1 MPEAST
7 TIRPKVNTSK
17 FMGASFA
24 AGSALEERV
33 GTNERKI
40 TLLKNIIKTRKS
52 NVDKKIADGG
62 SGFGLDDSI
71 QRIANTVT
79 SISETL
85 KNRHKFE
92 TEQAKEK
99 AQDDEKKGRTL
110 KEKLSESFK
119 GVTKVA
125 QKVLAP
131 VQDIFSRIIG
141 ILKKLILGKIVLT
154 LFDWLRNPENQGKVK
169 SIVRFFKDWWPLML
183 AGYIAF
189 GTAFIP
195 LVTNL
200 VLAAKFLAVKITT
213 VAIPAMIKAA
223 AAMGPWGW
231 ATLAILG
238 TGGVVVGAHLLNK
251 NKKDDKKDDEKVDEK
266 PDNKVTSSIF
276 NIEEEF
282 NSGGVVRGRGGVDNV
297 PAKLTA
303 GEFVMSKGAVQ
314 KWGVGTLEGMNA
326 AGGGTNRPAKGNK
339 FNGGGLLG
347 PMPDSQGNVKEIEPN
362 PEAMVGS
369 TAKANHFGS
378 DRKENRFSGPAGPGG
393 RSEAYFLQI
402 PKNNPDAIEIWNE
415 EFLSDKFIG
424 TLSRQSRKVDYNKN
438 WWGGARD
445 NEKQFF
451 DKEKTVDM
459 VIRRAD
465 DLMAGRVT
473 LDANTTFDKAVV
485 KAQAGGKELALGP
498 GGVPNSIADLTAAQR
513 RESAQ
518 NFWTGGDSGG
528 AKIPEINPAAKVS
541 KQKMK
546 VLGINV

>member
-40 TLLKNIIKTRKS
+40 TLLKKIIKTRKS

-62 SGFGLDDSI
+62 SGFGLDESI

-79 SISETL
+79 SISDTL

-99 AQDDEKKGRTL
+99 SQDDEKKGRTL

-154 LFDWLRNPENQGKVK
+154 LFDWLSDKGNQRKVQ
-169 SIVRFFKDWWPLML
+169 SIVRFFKDWWPLLL

-195 LVTNL
+195 FTATIFVAIKAFIVKAIAMKASML
-200 VLAAKFLAVKITT
+200 LAAK
-213 VAIPAMIKAA
+213 AMWPWGAA
-223 AAMGPWGW
+223 AAAVIVGGGAIYA
-231 ATLAILG
+231 ATQG
-238 TGGVVVGAHLLNK
+238 N
-251 NKKDDKKDDEKVDEK
+251 KDDENSTDEPK
-266 PDNKVTSSIF
+266 QF
-276 NIEEEF
+276 NT
-282 NSGGVVRGRGGVDNV
+282 GGIVKGQGGVDNV

-326 AGGGTNRPAKGNK
+326 AGGGKNTGSPSRGFNEGGEVSDVNLNKEGYSEKGAQWWNTGK
-339 FNGGGLLG
+339 K
-347 PMPDSQGNVKEIEPN
+347 D
-362 PEAMVGS
+362 
-369 TAKANHFGS
+369 HYGS
-378 DRKENRFSGPAGPGG
+378 DKKENRFSGPAGPGG

-402 PKNNPDAIEIWNE
+402 PKNNPDAVEIWNE
-415 EFLSDKFIG
+415 EWGSDKFIG

-438 WWGGARD
+438 WWRGARD

-473 LDANTTFDKAVV
+473 LDKNTTFKADVR

-518 NFWTGGDSGG
+518 NFWNGGDSGG
-528 AKIPEINPAAKVS
+528 AKIPEFNPAAKVS

>member
-99 AQDDEKKGRTL
+99 AQDDEKKGRNL

-169 SIVRFFKDWWPLML
+169 SIVRFFKDWWPVML

-189 GTAFIP
+189 GTGFIP
-195 LVTNL
+195 FVATFII
-200 VLAAKFLAVKITT
+200 AAKAFVVSLKTVVIPSLIKALAWMGPWKW
-213 VAIPAMIKAA
+213 VALGVVGVSAAALGIKAA
-223 AAMGPWGW
+223 
-231 ATLAILG
+231 
-238 TGGVVVGAHLLNK
+238 TGGEKDNK
-251 NKKDDKKDDEKVDEK
+251 KVDEK
-266 PDNKVTSSIF
+266 PDKKSNSSSIF
-276 NIEEEF
+276 NTEEEF

-473 LDANTTFDKAVV
+473 LDANTTFEKAVV

>member
-169 SIVRFFKDWWPLML
+169 SIVRFFKDWWPVML

-189 GTAFIP
+189 GTGFIP
-195 LVTNL
+195 FVATFII
-200 VLAAKFLAVKITT
+200 AAKAFVVSLKTVVIPSLIKALAWMGPWKW
-213 VAIPAMIKAA
+213 VALGVVGVSAAALGIKAA
-223 AAMGPWGW
+223 
-231 ATLAILG
+231 
-238 TGGVVVGAHLLNK
+238 TGGEKDNK
-251 NKKDDKKDDEKVDEK
+251 KVDEK
-266 PDNKVTSSIF
+266 PDKKSNSSSIF
-276 NIEEEF
+276 NTEEEF

-445 NEKQFF
+445 NDKQFF

-473 LDANTTFDKAVV
+473 LDANTTFEKAVV